1 MAQDAAEAAPNVY
14 TVVFENERV
23 RLVEA
28 RVRPGDSSPLHSH
41 PDGLVY
47 VVSGGK
53 VTFGSADGHGADV
66 ELKTG
71 LARWREAEE
80 HTVASRDATD
90 IVVLIFEPK

>member
-14 TVVFENERV
+14 TVIFENERL
-23 RLVEA
+23 RLLEA

-47 VVSGGK
+47 VVSGGE
-53 VTFGSADGHGADV
+53 VTFGSGDGHSADV

-71 LARWREAEE
+71 FARWREAEE
-80 HTVASRDATD
+80 HTVASRDSAD
-90 IVVLIFEPK
+90 VVVLMFEPK